1 MKRIP
6 KNHTKNSQK
15 KTKKKTGPVSVG
27 LEEVNVGK
35 FKGLEFIIKDITQS
49 IVSGGC

>member
-1 MKRIP
+1 MKRIHKTK
-6 KNHTKNSQK
+6 KN
-15 KTKKKTGPVSVG
+15 KKKTGPVSVG